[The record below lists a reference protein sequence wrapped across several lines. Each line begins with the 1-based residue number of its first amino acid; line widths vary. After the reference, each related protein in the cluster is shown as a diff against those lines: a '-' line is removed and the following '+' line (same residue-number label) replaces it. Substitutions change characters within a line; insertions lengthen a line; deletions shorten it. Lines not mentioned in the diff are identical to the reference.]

1 MSSQGHTYEVTLNDI
16 PGRAGCKHVQ
26 VHDCMGADE
35 ARATAEA
42 MYGGKATSAGNIYH
56 TAGQNKSSNSGSSS
70 DDGSVG
76 AVVGVGAL
84 VLAFMFLPWVLMVA
98 GGALGTWIG
107 EKVTKQTMEEYSETK
122 KATPEQNKKAAIL
135 LAILL
140 FGGGFGF
147 VSGTNIQNDWNSDTG
162 SNVEQVSE

>member
-1 MSSQGHTYEVTLNDI
+1 MSSLT
-16 PGRAGCKHVQ
+16 
-26 VHDCMGADE
+26 
-35 ARATAEA
+35 
-42 MYGGKATSAGNIYH
+42 
-56 TAGQNKSSNSGSSS
+56 
-70 DDGSVG
+70 
-76 AVVGVGAL
+76 VVGVGAL